1 MCIRDSVEAA
11 LQIVDALEAE
21 GYWFVTVEE
30 LLELNGIQPQ
40 AGAMYRS
47 GRV

>member
-1 MCIRDSVEAA
+1 MEAA

-30 LLELNGIQPQ
+30 LLELNGIQPK